1 MKKETLIK
9 LSNALREKV
18 YSKIPNLHFGGCGFA
33 ALALYDALSNKGERV
48 RLMSCG
54 EYSHLMVE
62 VKTKWPVLGKRV
74 LLDSREIEQLSPR
87 WWETDRETLSD
98 CLKDVSRWNPS
109 FNRDY
114 AKRIRRRIFKVVEEV
129 LTD

>member
-1 MKKETLIK
+1 
-9 LSNALREKV
+9 
-18 YSKIPNLHFGGCGFA
+18 
-33 ALALYDALSNKGERV
+33 
-48 RLMSCG
+48 
-54 EYSHLMVE
+54 MVE
-62 VKTKWPVLGKRV
+62 VKPKWPILGKRV
-74 LLDSREIEQLSPR
+74 LLDSKEIKQLSPR

-114 AKRIRRRIFKVVEEV
+114 AKKIRRRIFKVVEEV